1 MPADIGALCDDLG
14 LETAEL
20 VGLLA
25 GLDDAGWSAP
35 TPAAGW
41 SVRDQ
46 ISHLAYFDEATT
58 TAVTAPEM
66 FRARRSEAGADIDA
80 FTERIAERYRGV
92 PAAELLAWFE
102 RARAEMAAAF
112 RAADPSHRVPW
123 YGPDMSLASA
133 VTARIMET
141 WAHGQDIADACGATR
156 RVTPALRQ
164 VAHLGVRTL
173 PNSFKTAGRAVPA
186 EPVAV
191 ELTAPSGEVWSWG
204 DDSSANSVRGPALDF
219 CLVVTQRRHVDDTD
233 LVVSGPVASEWMLIA
248 QAYAGPAGSGR
259 QPGETPGRAAG

>member
-20 VGLLA
+20 VRLLA

-58 TAVTAPEM
+58 TAVTAPDA
-66 FRARRSEAGADIDA
+66 FRRSRSEAGADVDA
-80 FTERIAERYRGV
+80 FTARIAERYRGV
-92 PAAELLAWFE
+92 PADQLLAWFE
-102 RARAEMAAAF
+102 GARAEMVVAF

-123 YGPDMSLASA
+123 YGPDMSMASA

-141 WAHGQDIADACGATR
+141 WAHGQDVADAGAVPR
-156 RVTPALRQ
+156 SPTPALRQ

-173 PNSFKTAGRAVPA
+173 PNSFRTVGRAVPTD
-186 EPVAV
+186 PVSV
-191 ELTAPSGEVWSWG
+191 GLVAPSGELWTWDEG
-204 DDSSANSVRGPALDF
+204 DAADSVRGPALDF
-219 CLVVTQRRHVDDTD
+219 CLVVTQRRHIADTD
-233 LVVSGPVASEWMLIA
+233 LVVAGPVASEWMTIA
-248 QAYAGPAGSGR
+248 QAYAGPPGSGR
-259 QPGETPGRAAG
+259 QPGERRGHATG

>member
-1 MPADIGALCDDLG
+1 VPADIGGLCDDLG

-25 GLDDAGWSAP
+25 GLDDADWSAP

-58 TAVTAPEM
+58 TAVTAPDA
-66 FRARRSEAGADIDA
+66 FRASRSEAGADVDA
-80 FTERIAERYRGV
+80 FTARIAERYRAV
-92 PAAELLAWFE
+92 PADELLAWFE
-102 RARAEMAAAF
+102 RARAGMVAAF
-112 RAADPSHRVPW
+112 RAAEPSERVPW
-123 YGPDMSLASA
+123 YGPDMSMGSA

-141 WAHGQDIADACGATR
+141 WAHGQDVADAGPAFR
-156 RVTPALRQ
+156 SPTPALRH

-173 PNSFKTAGRAVPA
+173 PNSFRTVGRAVPTD
-186 EPVAV
+186 PVSV
-191 ELTAPSGEVWSWG
+191 ELLAPSGELWTWEAG
-204 DDSSANSVRGPALDF
+204 DSANSVRGPALDF
-219 CLVVTQRRHVDDTD
+219 CLVVTQRRHIADTD
-233 LVVSGPVASEWMLIA
+233 LRVTGPVASEWMSIA

-259 QPGETPGRAAG
+259 PPGKRRGPAPG